1 MKMKQTPAAGTGRAA
16 RLVVLILALFV
27 ISCDDSTGLRGA
39 TDLSVAFSIHMAGGA
54 ADAFDAA
61 DAIRIT
67 IANTDFVVYDE
78 VLPFSSAGSDVRI
91 RLPVDAELDGAL
103 LDVSVELLMG
113 QASLFLGSGTV
124 RASSGTTD
132 PVDIV
137 LEPVVA
143 AIVPQTDLLIPAI
156 GGTLQL
162 NATAVFATGD
172 TITNVTIAYQLLD
185 QGIIRLL
192 PGGVVTGDREGT
204 ARVRASAGGR
214 SVDFEVEVRILAATV
229 TVSPAQAVMGIGG
242 TLRLVAQVLD
252 ASGEPMSRQPT
263 WSSANTAVATVTATG
278 VVTAIAA
285 GTVTIT
291 ATVDDAQGTSQIEV
305 SATPRPATPTG
316 VSATAIGT
324 DVTLAWQDNATN
336 ETSYDVQRGP
346 AGGALTSIA
355 ALPAN
360 SNGYVD
366 AGLPIDQVLDYVVS
380 ACNQQVCSPADR
392 VTTRTVPAAPTGL
405 AVLFSDPGTRSFRL
419 GWTDASAAE
428 TEFRVEFFNP
438 STGQFEVAGVVAAG
452 TTQFDGTGPA
462 STTTSYRVV
471 ACNPAGCS
479 LPSNTVIIAFAA
491 GPPTAI
497 TLATLTGTEMVGSTD
512 ADGEP
517 HEWWFEYYHD
527 PSFVDPNS
535 SEPVS
540 TIDSGIK
547 VAPLNDLASKELVYY
562 RVVAANAAGTAFG
575 SILSMVAPELEA
587 QPPSI
592 PSVCNQGSSCG
603 SLPQAI
609 TFRAISTGPVYT
621 YPNPFQSLT
630 FDVEF
635 PFVPLGSGSVS
646 VVDDPIDGVRAWV
659 YSVTVNAS
667 VQLQNLIA
675 GNYSVVVRGY
685 TGSFGG
691 NVLTGPIAFT
701 IAN

>member
-1 MKMKQTPAAGTGRAA
+1 MNMKQAPAAGPGRAA
-16 RLVVLILALFV
+16 RLVVIILALFV
-27 ISCDDSTGLRGA
+27 ISCDDSTGPRGA
-39 TDLSVAFSIHMAGGA
+39 TDLPVAFSINLAGGA
-54 ADAFDAA
+54 ADAFDAT

-67 IANTDFVVYDE
+67 IVNTDFVVYEE
-78 VLPFSSAGSDVRI
+78 VLPFSSGGSDVRI

-103 LDVSVELLMG
+103 LDVSVELFMG

-132 PVDIV
+132 PVEIV

-162 NATAVFATGD
+162 NAAAVFATGD
-172 TITNVTIAYQLLD
+172 TITSVTIAYQLLD

-242 TLRLVAQVLD
+242 TLPLVAQVFD

-305 SATPRPATPTG
+305 STTPRPATPTG
-316 VSATAIGT
+316 VTANATGT

-336 ETSYDVQRGP
+336 ETSYDVRRGP
-346 AGGALTSIA
+346 AAGALTSIA
-355 ALPAN
+355 TLPAN
-360 SNGYVD
+360 SNGYAD
-366 AGLPIDQVLDYVVS
+366 AGLSIDLVLDYVVS

-428 TEFRVEFFNP
+428 TEFRVEFLNP

-479 LPSNTVIIAFAA
+479 PPSNTVMISFSAA
-491 GPPTAI
+491 PPTAI
-497 TLATLTGTEMVGSTD
+497 TLATLTGTELVGSTD
-512 ADGEP
+512 ADGEL
-517 HEWWFEYYHD
+517 HDWWFEYYPD

-535 SEPVS
+535 SEPVT
-540 TIDSGIK
+540 TIDGGIK
-547 VAPLNDLASKELVYY
+547 VAPLNDLGSKELVYY
-562 RVVAANAAGTAFG
+562 RVVAANAAGTTFG

-587 QPPSI
+587 QPPST
-592 PSVCNQGSSCG
+592 PTVCNLGPSCG
-603 SLPQAI
+603 GNPRAI
-609 TFRAISTGPVYT
+609 TFTAVSTGPVNT
-621 YPNPFQSLT
+621 HPNPFSFVSFEL
-630 FDVEF
+630 EF
-635 PFVPLGSGSVS
+635 PFASLGSGTVA
-646 VVDDPIDGVRAWV
+646 VFDDPIDGVRAYV
-659 YSVTVNAS
+659 YSLSVDPSTVP
-667 VQLQNLIA
+667 QLSTL
-675 GNYSVVVRGY
+675 GPYSVVVRGY

-691 NVLTGPIAFT
+691 NVITTPIAFT
-701 IAN
+701 VMN